1 MKVFNHVNL
10 FFFITSDA
18 LDYIYIANSM
28 NDRAFL
34 IAEPH
39 PEQPN
44 VDGQDQDDAE
54 LEELEDMAV
63 TDDGQLEDTNNNNNS
78 KRYYSSGKRRAD
90 FIGTLALKP
99 PPTDANTTT
108 TTAGSPLATAALAAA
123 AASASVAAAAA
134 RITAKA
140 AHRALTTKQDATSTP
155 ASSPALQLID
165 MDNNYTNVAVGLGVM
180 LLNDTLLLEGNDS
193 SLFGE
198 MLANRS
204 GHLDLINGTGGLN
217 VTTSKVAEDD
227 FTQLLRMAVTSVLLG
242 LMILVTIIGEY
253 LLKTVRKSKWYTRKM
268 LFLKHGNNMIKIFI
282 KIFPILNRSLIKN
295 LFFF

>member
-1 MKVFNHVNL
+1 MLKIKIKLSLTYILYSPCNL
-10 FFFITSDA
+10 QLISNLDA
-18 LDYIYIANSM
+18 LDYIYIANSV

-39 PEQPN
+39 PEQQST
-44 VDGQDQDDAE
+44 DGQE
-54 LEELEDMAV
+54 PGEEEELEDMAV
-63 TDDGQLEDTNNNNNS
+63 TEDGQLEDANNNNS
-78 KRYYSSGKRRAD
+78 ERYYSSAKRRPD
-90 FIGTLALKP
+90 FVGSLALKP
-99 PPTDANTTT
+99 PPTEPSTTA
-108 TTAGSPLATAALAAA
+108 AGSPLATAALAAA

-140 AHRALTTKQDATSTP
+140 AHRALTTRQEAA

-165 MDNNYTNVAVGLGVM
+165 MDNNYTNVAVGLGAM

-198 MLANRS
+198 MMLNRS
-204 GHLDLINGTGGLN
+204 GQLDLANGSAGLN

-242 LMILVTIIGEY
+242 LMILVTIIGKY
-253 LLKTVRKSKWYTRKM
+253 SLKAEKARGTLENPVFKLIHLNFLIYSATILKGM
-268 LFLKHGNNMIKIFI
+268 LGN
-282 KIFPILNRSLIKN
+282 LNS
-295 LFFF
+295 